1 MSQVPP
7 QFSTDQVREL
17 TWRWVEHM
25 VVGLELCPFAQPAI
39 ARQGVRVHVSEAVH
53 LDAFLDDLDAELERL
68 KATPSAEL
76 ETTLLVHPRL
86 FPDFFV
92 FNDFLNVVEHVI
104 EEHGLLDD
112 IEVVAFHPQLVFEGA
127 AENSLENLPNR
138 SPFPMLHLL
147 RTQSLDQAS
156 PHGDTQD
163 IVERNRRTIAR
174 LGADGWAAR
183 WAEISQD

>member
-1 MSQVPP
+1 MNPAAP
-7 QFSTDQVREL
+7 LISTDRVRDL

-25 VVGLELCPFAQPAI
+25 VVGLELCPFAQPAMN
-39 ARQGVRVHVSEAVH
+39 RQAVRIRVSEASH
-53 LDAFLDDLDAELERL
+53 LDAFLDDLDAELVML
-68 KATPSAEL
+68 KEKSPTEL
-76 ETTLLVHPRL
+76 ETTLLVHPGL

-92 FNDFLNVVEHVI
+92 FNDFLNVVDHVI

-127 AENSLENLPNR
+127 SEDSLENLPNR

-147 RTQSLDQAS
+147 RSQSLDEAA
-156 PHGDTQD
+156 PDGDTRD

-183 WAEISQD
+183 WAEIAQD